1 MSFSSCFTDLDVL
14 VVEVADFTNCCSAS
28 NVDFSNFSGR
38 QSYLSKCAFLSHQ
51 LSSVTSGSYHLS
63 ALARLQFH
71 VVNECIQRL
80 TAAGFT
86 RISEKENWERKVKPN
101 GRYFYTRNETSVF
114 AFAVGPEYQKGDG
127 FAIVAAHTDSPS
139 LKLKPVSKQENE
151 GHMMVGVTCKTRCG
165 KNCWTGA
172 SKRAWPPCLLR
183 LRWTRMMRR
192 SRTLPSP
199 SVLS

>member
-1 MSFSSCFTDLDVL
+1 MSAAEGFV
-14 VVEVADFTNCCSAS
+14 
-28 NVDFSNFSGR
+28 
-38 QSYLSKCAFLSHQ
+38 QFLRKAP
-51 LSSVTSGSYHLS
+51 T
-63 ALARLQFH
+63 QFH

-151 GHMMVGVTCKTRCG
+151 GHMMVGVEVYGGG
-165 KNCWTGA
+165 KFYTWADRDLGVA
-172 SKRAWPPCLLR
+172 GRVSVGGFELG
-183 LRWTRMMRR
+183 
-192 SRTLPSP
+192 SP
-199 SVLS
+199 VV